1 MLRSEIRSEIFD
13 LPVPSRHGKE
23 RQKEE
28 RNDSLFSCPIPP
40 VPEMHLLRPR
50 EILIEPGEKDAH
62 HSLSLKPT
70 CPPQTRFD
78 VIKGY
83 HSDGLPAER
92 GDTARFRGFQA
103 L

>member
-1 MLRSEIRSEIFD
+1 MSSRMLRSEIRSEIFD

-28 RNDSLFSCPIPP
+28 RNYSLFSCPIPP

-70 CPPQTRFD
+70 CPPQT
-78 VIKGY
+78 
-83 HSDGLPAER
+83 HLPPTRR
-92 GDTARFRGFQA
+92 GKSRSRLIA
-103 L
+103 LRTR

>member
-1 MLRSEIRSEIFD
+1 MSSRMLRSEIRSEIFD

-50 EILIEPGEKDAH
+50 EILIEPEKKGER
-62 HSLSLKPT
+62 
-70 CPPQTRFD
+70 CPPSSVTQT
-78 VIKGY
+78 
-83 HSDGLPAER
+83 HHLP
-92 GDTARFRGFQA
+92 
-103 L
+103 

>member
-28 RNDSLFSCPIPP
+28 IDYSLRACPIPP

-50 EILIEPGEKDAH
+50 EILLCQPG
-62 HSLSLKPT
+62 
-70 CPPQTRFD
+70 
-78 VIKGY
+78 I
-83 HSDGLPAER
+83 
-92 GDTARFRGFQA
+92 TA
-103 L
+103 LL

>member
-1 MLRSEIRSEIFD
+1 MSSRMLRSEIRSEIFD

-28 RNDSLFSCPIPP
+28 RNYSLFSCPIPP

-62 HSLSLKPT
+62 HPL
-70 CPPQTRFD
+70 
-78 VIKGY
+78 
-83 HSDGLPAER
+83 
-92 GDTARFRGFQA
+92 
-103 L
+103 

>member
-50 EILIEPGEKDAH
+50 EILINPKGRKM
-62 HSLSLKPT
+62 PT
-70 CPPQTRFD
+70 MIIDSFFR
-78 VIKGY
+78 KGY
-83 HSDGLPAER
+83 HCDGLPAKRADMER
-92 GDTARFRGFQA
+92 SRGFHA